1 MSAVPT
7 VDISP
12 FLDNEPGRKR
22 TVASEVAR
30 TCEQT
35 GFLIIAGHGFPH
47 DLLACAQRQLF
58 AFFDLPAE
66 TKNRWHPT
74 GPSKQRGYH
83 GFATRGLAYTLGEQT
98 PPDLRESVF
107 LGPVDDH
114 RAYYARLPEAAT
126 SYAPNLIPNQPD
138 GLAAT
143 LVSLYR
149 EYERLARDM
158 MRVFAAA
165 LRLPEGF
172 FDGTLDR
179 HFSIM
184 SCHHYPVLE
193 KPPLPGQL
201 RTGAHTDYGAM
212 TILGATDAQGGLE
225 VRMPDGSW
233 AGVRPKPG
241 EFVVNLGDRR
251 ARGTNERGVP
261 PLHRVDTPP
270 LGMAQSRRLSIGMFV
285 HPNYDQKIEC
295 VPTCLAAGE
304 KPRYPGVSAGGHIK
318 RKNERSPER
327 AQRRPPPQSGGPAS
341 FLKTRFPPS
350 RGSPS

>member
-1 MSAVPT
+1 MTAVPT
-7 VDISP
+7 IDIGT
-12 FLDNEPGRKR
+12 FLMNEAAGKR
-22 TVASEVAR
+22 AVAEQIAR

-35 GFLIIAGHGFPH
+35 GFLIISGHGFPH
-47 DLLACAQRQLF
+47 ELLSRAQRELF
-58 AFFDLPAE
+58 AFFDLPVE
-66 TKNRWHPT
+66 TKKRWHPT

-98 PPDLRESVF
+98 PPDLRETVF

-114 RAYYARLPEAAT
+114 RAYYAKLSEAAT
-126 SYAPNLIPNQPD
+126 SYAPNVIPDEPA

-184 SCHHYPVLE
+184 SCHYYPVLE
-193 KPPLPGQL
+193 EPPLPGQL

-212 TILGATDAQGGLE
+212 TILAATDAEGGLE

-241 EFVVNLGDRR
+241 EFVVNLGDMMTRW
-251 ARGTNERGVP
+251 TNERWAST
-261 PLHRVDTPP
+261 LHRVVNPP

-285 HPNYDQKIEC
+285 HPNYDQRIEC

-304 KPRYPGVSAGGHIK
+304 KARYPVITAGEHIK
-318 RKNERSPER
+318 RKIERSHET
-327 AQRRPPPQSGGPAS
+327 A
-341 FLKTRFPPS
+341 
-350 RGSPS
+350 

>member
-7 VDISP
+7 IDIGA
-12 FLDNEPGRKR
+12 FLRSDAAGKCA
-22 TVASEVAR
+22 VAEQVAR

-35 GFLIIAGHGFPH
+35 GFLIIAGHGFPME
-47 DLLACAQRQLF
+47 LLARAQRELF
-58 AFFDLPAE
+58 AFFDLPVE

-107 LGPVDDH
+107 LGPVDDQ
-114 RAYYARLPEAAT
+114 RAYYAKLPEAAT
-126 SYAPNLIPNQPD
+126 SYAPNLIPDEPA

-149 EYERLARDM
+149 EYERLACDM

-165 LRLPEGF
+165 LELPEAF

-179 HFSIM
+179 HFSVL
-184 SCHHYPVLE
+184 SCHYYPVLE
-193 KPPLPGQL
+193 KPPLHGQL

-212 TILGATDAQGGLE
+212 TILAATDAEGGLE
-225 VRMPDGSW
+225 VRLPDGSW

-241 EFVVNLGDRR
+241 ELVVNLGDMM
-251 ARGTNERGVP
+251 ARWTNGRWAST
-261 PLHRVDTPP
+261 LHRVVNPP

-285 HPNYDQKIEC
+285 HPNYDQRIEC

-304 KPRYPGVSAGGHIK
+304 KPRYPVITAGEHIK
-318 RKNERSPER
+318 RKIDRSHE
-327 AQRRPPPQSGGPAS
+327 AA
-341 FLKTRFPPS
+341 
-350 RGSPS
+350 

>member
-7 VDISP
+7 IDISP
-12 FLDNEPGRKR
+12 FLDNEPARKGA
-22 TVASEVAR
+22 VADEVAR
-30 TCEQT
+30 TCERT
-35 GFLIIAGHGFPH
+35 GFLIISGHGFPQE
-47 DLLACAQRQLF
+47 LLARAQRELF

-66 TKNRWHPT
+66 AKNRWHPG
-74 GPSKQRGYH
+74 GPSRQRGYH

-114 RAYYARLPEAAT
+114 RAYYAKLPEAAT
-126 SYAPNLIPNQPD
+126 SYAPNVIPDKPA

-193 KPPLPGQL
+193 EPPLRGQL

-212 TILGATDAQGGLE
+212 TILAATDAEGGLE
-225 VRMPDGSW
+225 VRLPDGSW
-233 AGVRPKPG
+233 AGVRPQPG
-241 EFVVNLGDRR
+241 EFVVNLGDMM
-251 ARGTNERGVP
+251 ARWTNERWAST
-261 PLHRVDTPP
+261 LHRVVNPP
-270 LGMAQSRRLSIGMFV
+270 LGMVQSRRLSIGMFV
-285 HPNYDQKIEC
+285 HPNYDQRIEC

-304 KPRYPGVSAGGHIK
+304 KPRYPVITAGEHIK
-318 RKNERSPER
+318 RKIERSHET
-327 AQRRPPPQSGGPAS
+327 A
-341 FLKTRFPPS
+341 
-350 RGSPS
+350 

>member
-7 VDISP
+7 IDIGP
-12 FLDNEPGRKR
+12 FLANAAAGKHAIGEQ
-22 TVASEVAR
+22 VAR

-35 GFLIIAGHGFPH
+35 GFLMISGHAFPVS
-47 DLLACAQRQLF
+47 LLQRAQRELF

-66 TKNRWHPT
+66 MKNRWHPT

-98 PPDLRESVF
+98 PPDLRETVF

-114 RAYYARLPEAAT
+114 RAYYAKMPDAAT
-126 SYAPNLIPNQPD
+126 SYAPNVIPDEPA

-149 EYERLARDM
+149 EYERLVRDM
-158 MRVFAAA
+158 MRVFAVA
-165 LRLPEGF
+165 LKLPEEF

-212 TILGATDAQGGLE
+212 TILAATDAEGGLE

-233 AGVRPKPG
+233 AAVRPKPG
-241 EFVVNLGDRR
+241 EFVVNLGDMM
-251 ARGTNERGVP
+251 ARWTNERWAST
-261 PLHRVDTPP
+261 LHRVVNPS
-270 LGMAQSRRLSIGMFV
+270 LGSAQSRRLSIGMFV
-285 HPNYDQKIEC
+285 HPNYDQRIEC

-304 KPRYPGVSAGGHIK
+304 KPRYPVISAGEHIK
-318 RKNERSPER
+318 RKIERSHET
-327 AQRRPPPQSGGPAS
+327 A
-341 FLKTRFPPS
+341 
-350 RGSPS
+350 

>member
-7 VDISP
+7 IDMSP
-12 FLDNEPGRKR
+12 FLGNEPARKR
-22 TVASEVAR
+22 AVAEEVAR
-30 TCEQT
+30 TCQQT
-35 GFLIIAGHGFPH
+35 GFLIICGHGFPQE
-47 DLLACAQRQLF
+47 LLARAQRELF
-58 AFFDLPAE
+58 RFFDLPTA
-66 TKNRWHPT
+66 TKNRWHPS
-74 GPSKQRGYH
+74 GPAKQRGYH

-107 LGPVDDH
+107 LGPVEDH
-114 RAYYARLPEAAT
+114 RAYYAGLPEAAT
-126 SYAPNLIPNQPD
+126 SYAPNLIPD
-138 GLAAT
+138 ELEAT
-143 LVSLYR
+143 LIALYR

-165 LRLPEGF
+165 LRLPEIF

-212 TILGATDAQGGLE
+212 TILAATDADGGLE

-233 AGVRPKPG
+233 AGVRPKAG
-241 EFVVNLGDRR
+241 EFVVNLGDMM
-251 ARGTNERGVP
+251 ARWTNERWAST
-261 PLHRVDTPP
+261 LHRVVNPP
-270 LGMAQSRRLSIGMFV
+270 LGVAQSRRLSIGMFV
-285 HPNYDQKIEC
+285 HPNYDQRIEC

-304 KPRYPGVSAGGHIK
+304 KPRYAVITAGEHIK
-318 RKNERSPER
+318 RKIERSHET
-327 AQRRPPPQSGGPAS
+327 A
-341 FLKTRFPPS
+341 
-350 RGSPS
+350 

>member
-1 MSAVPT
+1 V
-7 VDISP
+7 
-12 FLDNEPGRKR
+12 
-22 TVASEVAR
+22 
-30 TCEQT
+30 
-35 GFLIIAGHGFPH
+35 
-47 DLLACAQRQLF
+47 
-58 AFFDLPAE
+58 
-66 TKNRWHPT
+66 KNRWHPS

-114 RAYYARLPEAAT
+114 RAYYGNLPEAAT
-126 SYAPNLIPNQPD
+126 SYAPNIIPDEPK

-143 LVSLYR
+143 LISLYR

-165 LRLPEGF
+165 LRLPESH

-212 TILGATDAQGGLE
+212 TILATTDADGGLE

-233 AGVRPKPG
+233 AGVRPKPQ
-241 EFVVNLGDRR
+241 EFVVNLGDMM
-251 ARGTNERGVP
+251 ARWTNERWAST
-261 PLHRVDTPP
+261 LHRVVNPP
-270 LGMAQSRRLSIGMFV
+270 LGVARSRRLSIGMFV

-295 VPTCLAAGE
+295 VPTCLAEGE
-304 KPRYPGVSAGGHIK
+304 KPRYPVISAGEHIK
-318 RKNERSPER
+318 RKIERSHQT
-327 AQRRPPPQSGGPAS
+327 A
-341 FLKTRFPPS
+341 
-350 RGSPS
+350 